1 METHLLG
8 SDVISAQRSVRSV
21 TALPF
26 KEIMSNCLTD
36 LPPPRQKDHE
46 DLRVREVTLFNKFNN
61 NDILLKQI
69 LPLLLLASTGLPLV
83 LKIFL
88 LLVKCISKAYFILM
102 H

>member
-46 DLRVREVTLFNKFNN
+46 GMRVREVIVNKFNN
-61 NDILLKQI
+61 NDILL
-69 LPLLLLASTGLPLV
+69 
-83 LKIFL
+83 
-88 LLVKCISKAYFILM
+88 
-102 H
+102 